1 MESSLLAPP
10 ELLAPSQERYELIDL
25 IGRGGMGEVYKA
37 WDHELEAVVALK
49 SLRTNVASDRRVL
62 ERFRREAKLARRIKH
77 VHVAQMYDLVEWRG
91 QRYLAMEFVDGRSL
105 KSLLVSKG
113 KLPVHVAL
121 SLMRQTCAG
130 VHAAHEVGVIHRD
143 LKPHNVM
150 VTRRGARACILDFGI
165 AREVEGDDM
174 TEVGVILGSPQY
186 LSYEQLS
193 GGAITPRSDIY
204 QLGLLL
210 YELVTGVAPFRAPG
224 AGTAALRA
232 LREVPPDPRT
242 IEPRLPRFVAEAILR
257 CLQKWP
263 EDRFATALDLQAAL
277 QPPIEEALGAPEPPP
292 LIEIDDGNSVSISA
306 PTALV
311 AVEAESDRQAIVDR
325 LTRLGCLVS
334 IARDGMDALE
344 QAHAQ
349 TFSLA
354 VLGATLRGV
363 DGLTACQIL
372 KRGARGSET
381 PVVLV
386 LDPGDDGRVAFALE
400 AGASAIVHSP
410 LNVHALSRTVRDL
423 VKA

>member
-1 MESSLLAPP
+1 MDSSLLTPPDILAPP
-10 ELLAPSQERYELIDL
+10 TERYELVDL

-37 WDHELEAVVALK
+37 WDNELETVVALK
-49 SLRTNVASDRRVL
+49 SLRANVASEPKVL

-91 QRYLAMEFVDGRSL
+91 QRYLAMEFVDGKSL
-105 KSLLVSKG
+105 KSLLVAKG
-113 KLPVHVAL
+113 RLPVHVAL
-121 SLMRQTCAG
+121 SLIRQTCAG

-143 LKPHNVM
+143 LKPHNIM

-165 AREVEGDDM
+165 ARELGSEDM

-186 LSYEQLS
+186 LSYEQLA
-193 GGAITPRSDIY
+193 GRPVTPRSDIY

-224 AGTAALRA
+224 AGTATLRA

-242 IEPRLPRFVAEAILR
+242 IDPRLPTFVAEAIVR

-263 EDRFATALDLQAAL
+263 EDRFGSALEFQAAL
-277 QPPIEEALGAPEPPP
+277 QGPLDESGTTAEPLPVIEL
-292 LIEIDDGNSVSISA
+292 DGSSISISA

-311 AVEAESDRQAIVDR
+311 AVERVEERDAIVDR
-325 LTRLGCLVS
+325 LSRLGCLVTV
-334 IARDGMDALE
+334 ARDGMDALQ
-344 QAHAQ
+344 QAHSQA
-349 TFSLA
+349 FSL
-354 VLGATLRGV
+354 VVFGATLRGV

-372 KRGARGSET
+372 KRSGSSADS
-381 PVVLV
+381 PVVLL
-386 LDPGDDGRVAFALE
+386 LDPGDDGRVAFARE
-400 AGASAIVHSP
+400 AGAAAVVHSP
-410 LNVHALSRTVRDL
+410 LNVHALSRTVRNL